1 MYRAPSRKGFPPH
14 VFSVFVLSAAA
25 LGPVQALGVGRPLT
39 LSALG
44 QSLNLVFP
52 VRLASGETL
61 SLDCVRAEVLA
72 GESRLPANLIQL
84 QLEGE
89 GEAAVR
95 AVRLQSLVQIDEPL
109 VTINLSL
116 GCPAR
121 FTRQYTAFID
131 PPVAAAT
138 PTAAPEPVLRQYSPA
153 LSAALATAE
162 ARPEALLAPGQ
173 AAASAAPAP
182 PVIKP
187 VAKAPTRPRRPARS
201 PKPSPAPMLQLEPA
215 EVLTAAPAASAADAA
230 STPDAATLARL
241 SQLEQTLLKLQAE
254 NQATRQ
260 ELKLVSQRLVEAQST
275 SSQGPWVYGLGLL
288 SLMLAGSSLYF
299 WRSRRGE
306 QLSLESAWW
315 DQARSERAPDP
326 VVPAEPSKPAVPT
339 AAAVPAAAVE
349 VVSHWGSLTAQ
360 DEPTLALPSLIAAAP
375 PSPQPPAVAAA
386 ELAPEPISFQL
397 EDAPAVTP
405 ASVVPANEA
414 VSTVTVE
421 ELIDLEQQIDFF
433 MVLGQ
438 DSAAIELLEGRLRG
452 SGAEVALPHLKL
464 LEVLQRRGDEAA
476 FAVAAQRY
484 AAAFGISAPAWG
496 PAIGAGAGLQAQSP
510 TLARLQ
516 ACWRD
521 SGACMAL
528 LQRLLTGRPQGSGLD
543 GGLLDLESYRE
554 LLMLYGVARDL
565 SEHEVRG
572 TEIDLFL
579 PLDTPGSSGMMA
591 TMAWQPPAGQRLPPS
606 QALEVDISLD
616 EPERP

>member
-1 MYRAPSRKGFPPH
+1 
-14 VFSVFVLSAAA
+14 
-25 LGPVQALGVGRPLT
+25 
-39 LSALG
+39 
-44 QSLNLVFP
+44 
-52 VRLASGETL
+52 
-61 SLDCVRAEVLA
+61 
-72 GESRLPANLIQL
+72 
-84 QLEGE
+84 
-89 GEAAVR
+89 
-95 AVRLQSLVQIDEPL
+95 
-109 VTINLSL
+109 
-116 GCPAR
+116 
-121 FTRQYTAFID
+121 
-131 PPVAAAT
+131 
-138 PTAAPEPVLRQYSPA
+138 
-153 LSAALATAE
+153 
-162 ARPEALLAPGQ
+162 
-173 AAASAAPAP
+173 
-182 PVIKP
+182 
-187 VAKAPTRPRRPARS
+187 ARS

-215 EVLTAAPAASAADAA
+215 EVLAAAPAASTAAAA
-230 STPDAATLARL
+230 SAPDAATLARL
-241 SQLEQTLLKLQAE
+241 AQLEQTLLKLQAD

-260 ELKLVSQRLVEAQST
+260 ELKLVSQRLVEAQSAG
-275 SSQGPWVYGLGLL
+275 SQGPWVYGLGLL

-306 QLSLESAWW
+306 QLSQESAWW
-315 DQARSERAPDP
+315 DQARSERAADP
-326 VVPAEPSKPAVPT
+326 VAAAEPSKPAVPS
-339 AAAVPAAAVE
+339 APAVPAAAAAPAAVE
-349 VVSHWGSLTAQ
+349 VMSHWGSLTAQ
-360 DEPTLALPSLIAAAP
+360 DEPTLALPSLAAAAP
-375 PSPQPPAVAAA
+375 PSPQPPAVAAR
-386 ELAPEPISFQL
+386 EPAPEPISFQL
-397 EDAPAVTP
+397 VDAPPAVSP
-405 ASVVPANEA
+405 VSMAPANDGI
-414 VSTVTVE
+414 STVTVE

-438 DSAAIELLEGRLRG
+438 DAAAIELLEGRLQG

-476 FAVAAQRY
+476 FAIAAQRY

-496 PAIGAGAGLQAQSP
+496 PAIGAGAGLQAQSS

-572 TEIDLFL
+572 NEIDLFL

-591 TMAWQPPAGQRLPPS
+591 TMAWQPPAGQRPPPS